1 MFILSWLRVC
11 TRRVH
16 TRLRE
21 TQVRRNVW
29 TLPLFFCCLAK
40 SSEFGDN
47 QCLFIRWHSNSLLI
61 DKSLMISICTH
72 SSFQR
77 ADGSQDIGGG
87 GHGDGDKGKKPL
99 NQVSKRADLLKLGQL
114 TLHLVFES
122 TLSQQTRNSL

>member
-29 TLPLFFCCLAK
+29 TLPLFSAVWPKVRNLV
-40 SSEFGDN
+40 
-47 QCLFIRWHSNSLLI
+47 LI
-61 DKSLMISICTH
+61 NVYLYDGTAMIIPICTH
-72 SSFQR
+72 SGFQR
-77 ADGSQDIGGG
+77 ADGSQDNGGG